1 MLQQRFSKT
10 IQSFFKA
17 NQSRKIKML
26 NEMDIERPKSS
37 FFPSFVE
44 CAPAAMGSPPEVVS
58 HWSPK
63 RTGIDLLDAR
73 NGVWHFA
80 EALAFSRE
88 IRAPYFLVCVLK
100 QMRVAGVGAMERAFL
115 QELVSKAVAGGRGPQ
130 MNDQEASSLIILHGC
145 DIETI
150 RGVEA
155 AARDFI
161 LLANRHRRPDALYSA
176 LMEWFRA
183 QDNWVAE
190 AVALVICGAAMK
202 GAMH

>member
-1 MLQQRFSKT
+1 
-10 IQSFFKA
+10 
-17 NQSRKIKML
+17 ML
-26 NEMDIERPKSS
+26 NEIEQPKPS

-44 CAPAAMGSPPEVVS
+44 CTPSALGSPPEVVS

-73 NGVWHFA
+73 NGVRHFA

-100 QMRVAGVGAMERAFL
+100 QMRVTGLGPMEQTFVR
-115 QELVSKAVAGGRGPQ
+115 ELVSKATAGGQGPH
-130 MNDQEASSLIILHGC
+130 MSDQEASSLIRLHGS

-155 AARDFI
+155 AAREFI
-161 LLANRHRRPDALYSA
+161 LAANRHRRPETLHGALT
-176 LMEWFRA
+176 EWFRA
-183 QDNWVAE
+183 PDSWVAE
-190 AVALVICGAAMK
+190 IVALVICGAALK
-202 GAMH
+202 GALH

>member
-1 MLQQRFSKT
+1 VRRQR
-10 IQSFFKA
+10 FFKA
-17 NQSRKIKML
+17 NQINQIREIKML
-26 NEMDIERPKSS
+26 NEMDIERSKPS

-44 CAPAAMGSPPEVVS
+44 CAPSAMGRPPKVVS

-63 RTGIDLLDAR
+63 RTGIDLLDTR
-73 NGVWHFA
+73 NGVRHFA
-80 EALAFSRE
+80 EALTFSMQ
-88 IRAPYFLVCVLK
+88 IHAPYFMVCVLK
-100 QMRVAGVGAMERAFL
+100 EMRVAGVGPMERAFL
-115 QELVSKAVAGGRGPQ
+115 RELVSKATAGGRGPQ
-130 MNDQEASSLIILHGC
+130 MSDQEASSLIILHGC

-161 LLANRHRRPDALYSA
+161 LAANQSRRPEALYGA

-183 QDNWVAE
+183 PDSWVAE

>member
-1 MLQQRFSKT
+1 
-10 IQSFFKA
+10 
-17 NQSRKIKML
+17 ML
-26 NEMDIERPKSS
+26 NEMDIEQPKPS

-44 CAPAAMGSPPEVVS
+44 CAARTGNESPEVIS
-58 HWSPK
+58 HWNPK

-73 NGVWHFA
+73 HGVRHFA

-100 QMRVAGVGAMERAFL
+100 QMKVGGVGAMERAFL
-115 QELVSKAVAGGRGPQ
+115 QELVSKATAGGQGPQ
-130 MNDQEASSLIILHGC
+130 MSDQEASGLIILHGC

-183 QDNWVAE
+183 RDNWVAE

>member
-1 MLQQRFSKT
+1 
-10 IQSFFKA
+10 
-17 NQSRKIKML
+17 ML
-26 NEMDIERPKSS
+26 NDIDRPKPS

-44 CAPAAMGSPPEVVS
+44 CAPAVMGHAPEVVS

-63 RTGIDLLDAR
+63 RTGIDLLDAH
-73 NGVWHFA
+73 NGVRHFA

-88 IRAPYFLVCVLK
+88 IRAPYFLVCILK
-100 QMRVAGVGAMERAFL
+100 EMRVAGVGAVERAFL
-115 QELVSKAVAGGRGPQ
+115 RELASKATAGGQGPQ

-161 LLANRHRRPDALYSA
+161 LLANRYRRPDALYNA